1 VALSV
6 HSRIRLAFA
15 VVLLLGAAL
24 SYFVYVNGRSVLNV
38 SEPLLRQQLGLLE
51 TISRLRL
58 TLAAQEPVLYE
69 YYATQERDAYRSRFQ
84 ANDRLIEHDLA
95 ALDLGYQDTSRLGRI
110 RAGYAAIRG
119 LAGKL
124 DETLRVYGS
133 EPVDWDRARELLVD
147 VSGTGRRINSELDIL
162 AASSQTEVAA
172 AREATRERIRR
183 VVRVVFAFS
192 LLLGVIAAFVGYFVS
207 SYLSESAEREKLAM
221 FAERNPNPVL
231 RLSSHGELLYAN
243 PGAIRLL
250 DAVGRPSES
259 PLGLLPDE
267 VRAAARRLLSTGGN
281 TEQLRYQVGDHAL
294 ECELHALPTHGVVHC
309 YLADVTDRVRVEAE
323 LRFYAYHDTVTG
335 LPNRVSFE
343 RAIGELPG
351 DTPAALLLLN
361 IDRFR
366 QLVTDIGPQGA
377 DDVLKGVATRLTQV
391 AAADA
396 TSPAPQLFRFEGDSF
411 ALLLTGAAVVRRAAA
426 AAQAVLAALGEPL
439 YGAAREIFLSASI
452 GTSLAPEHGPH
463 DALFRNAGTALQAA
477 KQGGGGHVALYA
489 HEMTARVAHRVTLE
503 AELRRALERSEFS
516 LNLQP
521 QAELRGGRMIG
532 GEVLLRW
539 QRANGDPVSPAQ
551 FIPVAEDT
559 GLILPIGEW
568 VLRHACRHAVEWRKR
583 GMAAAS
589 IAVNISA
596 RQFQQPGLVKL
607 VEDALT
613 ESGLE
618 PAALELEITESSA
631 MHDVERAVRT
641 LEALKALGVALAIDD
656 FGTGFSSLNYLS
668 RFPIDRLKIDQ
679 SFVHALEFD
688 ASAHAIAAA
697 VVTLGH
703 SLDLRVIAEGVET
716 REQLHALREM
726 GCDEMQGYLY
736 SKPLPVE
743 EFAAFLSSGNRLDI
757 GAQQR
762 GPMNEQPGLS
772 SVV

>member
-1 VALSV
+1 
-6 HSRIRLAFA
+6 
-15 VVLLLGAAL
+15 VLLLGAAL
-24 SYFVYVNGRSVLNV
+24 SYFVYVSGRSVLNV

-69 YYATQERDAYRSRFQ
+69 YYATQERDAFRSRFQ
-84 ANDRLIEHDLA
+84 SNDRAIEEDLA
-95 ALDLGYQDTSRLGRI
+95 ALDLGYQDAGRLERI
-110 RAGYAAIRG
+110 RADYAAFRE
-119 LAGKL
+119 LAGGL
-124 DETLRVYGS
+124 DDTLRVYGA
-133 EPVDWDRARELLVD
+133 EPVDWDRARELLVQ
-147 VSGTGRRINSELDIL
+147 VSATGRRINAELDIL
-162 AASSQTEVAA
+162 AASSQTEVVA

-183 VVRVVFAFS
+183 VVQVVFAFS

-207 SYLSESAEREKLAM
+207 SYLSESTEREKLAM

-231 RLSSHGELLYAN
+231 RLSARGEVMYAN
-243 PGAIRLL
+243 PGALRMLE
-250 DAVGRPSES
+250 AVGRPGDS
-259 PLGLLPDE
+259 PLALLPEE
-267 VRAAARRLLSTGGN
+267 VRAAAQRLLAGGGAA
-281 TEQLRYQVGDHAL
+281 EPLRYEVGERSL
-294 ECELHALPTHGVVHC
+294 ECELHALAAHGVVHC
-309 YLADVTDRVRVEAE
+309 YLADITDRVKAEAE

-335 LPNRVSFE
+335 LPNRLSFE
-343 RAIGELPG
+343 RAISALAA
-351 DTPAALLLLN
+351 DTPAALLLVN

-366 QLVTDIGPQGA
+366 QLLTDLGPQGA
-377 DDVLKGVATRLTQV
+377 DDVLKAVAMRLTQV

-396 TSPAPQLFRFEGDSF
+396 VAPAPQLFRFEGDSF
-411 ALLLTGAAVVRRAAA
+411 AMLLTGSDAARRAAA
-426 AAQAVLAALGEPL
+426 AAQAVLAALVDPL
-439 YGAAREIFLSASI
+439 CEAAREIFLSASI

-463 DALFRNAGTALQAA
+463 GTLFRNAGAALQSV
-477 KQGGGGHVALYA
+477 KQGGGGHVALYT
-489 HEMTARVAHRVTLE
+489 HEMTARVAHRVALE

-539 QRANGDPVSPAQ
+539 HRANGGPVSPAQ

-568 VLRHACRHAVEWRKR
+568 VLRHACRHAVEWRRR

-607 VEDALT
+607 VEDALA

-618 PAALELEITESSA
+618 PGALELEITESSA

-641 LEALKALGVALAIDD
+641 LEDLKALGVALAIDD

-679 SFVHALEFD
+679 SFVRSLEFD

-703 SLDLRVIAEGVET
+703 SLNLRVIAEGVET
-716 REQLHALREM
+716 REQLRALREM

-743 EFAAFLSSGNRLDI
+743 EFNAFLSSGSRLDL
-757 GAQQR
+757 GAAPR
-762 GPMNEQPGLS
+762 GPLHEQPGFS
-772 SVV
+772 NVV